1 MIYSYLNRAFW
12 FVGLIIIQ
20 VIILN
25 HIHLFGYA
33 TPYIYIYLILTLE
46 SNTNRNELMLWAFFL
61 GLFVDIFSDTP
72 GMHASASVILAFV
85 RPSIL
90 KLYIPRDMFD
100 VIQPSFKTIG
110 VFSFTK
116 YAFIGILL
124 HHTCLLLIEYFSFA
138 HWGDLLIRIA
148 SCTLLSTAFILAIE
162 GVRRR

>member
-1 MIYSYLNRAFW
+1 MIHNYLNRISW
-12 FVGLIIIQ
+12 FIGLILIQ

-46 SNTNRNELMLWAFFL
+46 SNTNRNVLMLWAFFL
-61 GLFVDIFSDTP
+61 GLIVDMFSDTP
-72 GMHASASVILAFV
+72 GMHTSASVLLAFV

-90 KLYIPRDMFD
+90 KLYIPRDMFEI
-100 VIQPSFKTIG
+100 IQPSFKTIG
-110 VFSFTK
+110 PFSFTK
-116 YAFIGILL
+116 YAFLGILL
-124 HHTCLLLIEYFSFA
+124 HHTCLLFIEYFSFA